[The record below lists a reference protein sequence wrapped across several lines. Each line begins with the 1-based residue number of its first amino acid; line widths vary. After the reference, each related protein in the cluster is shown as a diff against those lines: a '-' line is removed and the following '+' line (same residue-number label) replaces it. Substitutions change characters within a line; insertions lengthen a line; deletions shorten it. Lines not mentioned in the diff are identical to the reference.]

1 MRELRERIGRVFM
14 DPFPS
19 RYDIRP
25 DQTVDSV
32 ADIDARSLYERG
44 VRAIGF
50 DVDQTLCPYY
60 GHSIHARLLTA
71 VEAMR
76 VLFEDRVCIISNC
89 GDERRQE
96 LIDRFPLYVVPTR
109 KKKPDSSPYRAA
121 EERFAV
127 PPHQWAFAGD
137 RLLTDIVGA
146 NRAGWYSIHVRPFA
160 PESDPWYIPPVRSYE
175 RLLRRI
181 YRV

>member
-1 MRELRERIGRVFM
+1 M

-25 DQTVDSV
+25 DQTVDSI

-44 VRAIGF
+44 IRAIGF

-60 GHSIHARLLTA
+60 GRSIDARLLMV

-137 RLLTDIVGA
+137 RLLTDVVGA
-146 NRAGWYSIHVRPFA
+146 NRAGWHSIHVRPLA
-160 PESDPWYIPPVRSYE
+160 PETDPWYIPPVRSYE
-175 RLLRRI
+175 RLLRGI